1 MVWLVQILYEGL
13 YQSLFVAFKR
23 LLEIRI
29 GTKWKLANIIRWLV
43 LNTHGRKMIQN
54 NFNKELERKI
64 DLYVNG
70 KLNSDQADELWAELI
85 QDDYYLDYMKSVAN
99 LKAVIE
105 ESKSGKPKTV
115 VYAVRKYVSYAA
127 AAAAVVIAAVVGV
140 MNYSATGNTEM
151 LKPLTEIGLD
161 VVRSTESA
169 PDDVIRKAIQ
179 LAANGETEDAIS
191 LLETELEVAKN
202 PEFVADLA
210 LSLGSI
216 LYNNAEY
223 QSAIAQFQT
232 VIEQEGIESN
242 VLEKGYWYL
251 GHTYFQLNEL
261 ELAESAFQ
269 RAYDLDGSFSRAA
282 KSYIDAFSALR

>member
-1 MVWLVQILYEGL
+1 
-13 YQSLFVAFKR
+13 
-23 LLEIRI
+23 
-29 GTKWKLANIIRWLV
+29 
-43 LNTHGRKMIQN
+43 MIQN

-70 KLNSDQADELWAELI
+70 ELNSDQADELWAELI

-105 ESKSGKPKTV
+105 ESRAEKPKTV
-115 VYAVRKYVSYAA
+115 VYAVRRYASYAA
-127 AAAAVVIAAVVGV
+127 AAAVIVIAAVVGI
-140 MNYSATGNTEM
+140 MNYSTTSSTEM

-161 VVRSTESA
+161 VVRSTESV
-169 PDDVIRKAIQ
+169 PDDVIKKAIQ

-191 LLETELEVAKN
+191 LLEKELAAAK
-202 PEFVADLA
+202 ESQFIADLA

-223 QSAIAQFQT
+223 QSAIDRFQT
-232 VIEQEGIESN
+232 VVEQEGIKPS

-251 GHTYFQLNEL
+251 GHAYFQLNEL

-269 RAYDLDGSFSRAA
+269 KAYDLDGSFSRAA
-282 KSYIDAFSALR
+282 KSYIDAFGALR